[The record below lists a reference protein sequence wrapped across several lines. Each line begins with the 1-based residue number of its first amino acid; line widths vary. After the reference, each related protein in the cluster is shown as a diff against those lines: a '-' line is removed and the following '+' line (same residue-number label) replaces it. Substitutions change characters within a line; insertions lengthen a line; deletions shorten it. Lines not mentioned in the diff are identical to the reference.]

1 MSKIDP
7 DFSEKGWTI
16 AEVKSLYR
24 NAYLHCQRVRT
35 YTPSR
40 QDRPAEWTVVRR
52 KRGAA
57 IAPITAEGNFLLIR
71 QERVPLAQTLWE
83 FPAGQIDVEGRV
95 PTEAE
100 IYETAV
106 RELRE
111 ETGYEL
117 SPSGEL
123 QPLGYYFSSQGF
135 TDERIHLFVAQ
146 GVVPH
151 EAGADTDEG
160 EVIHEVRA
168 FTPAELL
175 GMIERSEVRDGNTLA
190 ACAKLFTQGLL
201 RV

>member
-7 DFSEKGWTI
+7 NFSERGWTI
-16 AEVKSLYR
+16 HETKSLYR
-24 NAYLHCQRVRT
+24 NAYVHCQRVRT

-40 QDRPAEWTVVRR
+40 QDRPVEWTVVRR

-57 IAPITAEGNFLLIR
+57 VAPITAEGNFLLIR

-83 FPAGQIDVEGRV
+83 FPAGQIDVHDRA

-111 ETGYEL
+111 ESGYEL
-117 SPSGEL
+117 PAGQEL
-123 QPLGYYFSSQGF
+123 MPLGYYFSSQGF
-135 TDERIHLFVAQ
+135 TDERIHLFAAV

-151 EAGADTDEG
+151 EAGSDTDEG

-168 FTPAELL
+168 FSPAELL
-175 GMIERSEVRDGNTLA
+175 GMIERSEVRDANTLVM
-190 ACAKLFTQGLL
+190 CTKLFTRGLL